1 MFGADNG
8 KTFLIRMK
16 KTNHNQFNYKLKKFN
31 TMKKFKFG
39 LSAIFGLLLF
49 ATAVLFGASTDI
61 SMAMADQFIDNSH
74 TQQTPGPTE
83 TPGVNGDLTG
93 TPMSAT
99 LVNESDLAAREMD
112 KMIAKH
118 RPWKFSATTDMYN
131 KARRVTCTKYE
142 IEHPVSAATVMDCQ
156 LGANAGGSNQAT
168 ITLNTASSH
177 ITVDELRMFAPG
189 ITVLV
194 QGVDGWTDDKTNPQP
209 KGILVMMV
217 TERTSSTCTMIP
229 LNGKWVS
236 TNYVVPAA
244 IPAGTTL
251 SVMSSA
257 GSESQL
263 EVAPED
269 YIPETKT
276 VYLQK
281 KIVNIVMTDDFKE
294 QIKELPFYNS
304 DLKDNALYNF
314 RRKAER
320 TLWAGVASK
329 KKMFVSE
336 KIGWE
341 DVYTSEGIL
350 AQLLNKFAISGDKIT
365 FEDLIDICRIQ
376 FGKDSVS
383 DEAEAYSGLGFLARL
398 HKIDFQKTGD
408 VTMLTQRDTFGIM
421 ISKFQCSFG
430 TLNFK
435 KTPALDDLGYSE
447 CCAIVDMA
455 NATRYVKIDKKSLS
469 VDMKKGGGPGGEVR
483 EASRDIYIEADALCL
498 RGYNSMLVGPAEK
511 VFNFDS
517 VNPTNSAIF
526 KYTAAMKTAGYNLEP
541 DMSKSTSVFNH
552 IVALSLGAANFEPT
566 DGDLWYLEAADTFSH
581 FAAGTLIKYN
591 AGTGGWEKHSGSI
604 TA

>member
-1 MFGADNG
+1 
-8 KTFLIRMK
+8 
-16 KTNHNQFNYKLKKFN
+16 
-31 TMKKFKFG
+31 MKKFKFS

-49 ATAVLFGASTDI
+49 ATAVLFGANTGI
-61 SMAMADQFIDNSH
+61 AMAMADAFIDNSNS
-74 TQQTPGPTE
+74 QQTPSPTE
-83 TPGVNGDLTG
+83 KNGVNGDLNG
-93 TPMSAT
+93 TPASAT
-99 LVNESDLAAREMD
+99 IINESDIAAREMD

-118 RPWKFSATTDMYN
+118 RPWKFTATTDMYN

-142 IEHPVSAATVMDCQ
+142 IEHPMSGATVLDCQ
-156 LGANAGGSNQAT
+156 LGASAGGTNQAT

-194 QGVDGWTDDKTNPQP
+194 HGVDGWTDDKTNPQA
-209 KGILVMMV
+209 KGLLVLFV
-217 TERTSSTCTMIP
+217 TERTSSTCTMVP

-263 EVAPED
+263 EVAPEN
-269 YIPETKT
+269 YVPETKT

-281 KIVNIVMTDDFKE
+281 KIVNIVVTDDFKE
-294 QIKELPFYNS
+294 QIKELPFFQA

-314 RRKAER
+314 RRRAER

-329 KKMFVSE
+329 RKVFVSE

-341 DVYTSEGIL
+341 DAYTSEGIL
-350 AQLLNKFAISGDKIT
+350 QQLLNKFAISGDKIT

-383 DEAEAYSGLGFLARL
+383 DEAEAYSGDGFLGRL
-398 HKIDFQKTGD
+398 LKLDFTKVAD
-408 VTMLTQRDTFGIM
+408 ATMLTQRDTFGIM
-421 ISKFQCSFG
+421 ISKFQCTFG

-435 KTPALDDLGYSE
+435 KTPALNDIGYSD

-455 NATRYVKIDKKSLS
+455 NATRYVKIDKKSLN
-469 VDMKKGGGPGGEVR
+469 VDMKKGGGPNGEVR

-498 RGYNSMLVGPAEK
+498 RGYNSMLVGPAET

-517 VNPTNSAIF
+517 VNPNNSSIF
-526 KYTAAMKTAGYNLEP
+526 TYTAAMKTAGYDLEP
-541 DMSKSTSVFNH
+541 DKTKSTSVFNH
-552 IVALSLGAANFEPT
+552 CSALGIGDSNANPI
-566 DGDLWYLEAADTFSH
+566 DGDLWYLEAADTFSQ

-591 AGTGGWEKHSGSI
+591 AGTGAWEKHSGVI
-604 TA
+604 TV